1 MPTFAA
7 FLFVRPQKYATSFV
21 DRQEACV
28 FLIFIFISN
37 LKKTHAPEF
46 CRPARRLGA
55 CVFLFYFH
63 ILLHVDRTK
72 LTASHCFFSVCFF
85 LNFFFRVLL
94 QVERTKLMASQD
106 ALKTDADA
114 MRMEVQ
120 HFMKEGRLQ
129 VNPKFTGLTDMKVQL
144 MTLTRLAYR
153 QYTKKKNIT
162 Y

>member
-1 MPTFAA
+1 
-7 FLFVRPQKYATSFV
+7 
-21 DRQEACV
+21 V
-28 FLIFIFISN
+28 F
-37 LKKTHAPEF
+37 
-46 CRPARRLGA
+46 
-55 CVFLFYFH
+55 
-63 ILLHVDRTK
+63 
-72 LTASHCFFSVCFF
+72 
-85 LNFFFRVLL
+85 L

-129 VNPKFTGLTDMKVQL
+129 VNPKFTSLTSIKVQL

-153 QYTKKKNIT
+153 QYTQKKKKT

>member
-1 MPTFAA
+1 M
-7 FLFVRPQKYATSFV
+7 
-21 DRQEACV
+21 
-28 FLIFIFISN
+28 
-37 LKKTHAPEF
+37 
-46 CRPARRLGA
+46 
-55 CVFLFYFH
+55 
-63 ILLHVDRTK
+63 LLQVERTK
-72 LTASHCFFSVCFF
+72 LMASQCVFFPCV
-85 LNFFFRVLL
+85 FFRVLL

-153 QYTKKKNIT
+153 QYTKKKNHLLVQQ
-162 Y
+162 YKY